1 MHTVKETAVCIF
13 SLEARPSRTN
23 STVQIIQYMYS
34 TVVHLSDKW
43 TYYRTVQYS
52 RVHVG
57 ESMGAYLSFEED
69 RERFVEESVTL
80 ADVLI
85 PEKEE
90 DVEGVAQ

>member
-1 MHTVKETAVCIF
+1 
-13 SLEARPSRTN
+13 
-23 STVQIIQYMYS
+23 
-34 TVVHLSDKW
+34 
-43 TYYRTVQYS
+43 
-52 RVHVG
+52 VG